1 MKSNA
6 MGSLIKKRRSIA
18 VGAILLVAS
27 LGLFAFVRST
37 RREPD
42 LPAYQVQRSE
52 FLDVLQFRGDFKALK
67 SVTISAP
74 PDVGMLQIL
83 KIATDGSQV
92 KKGDIVVE
100 FDSSKTTQE
109 LAQDRSVL
117 KSADAQIEQARAEGK
132 LTDEEDT
139 TAVMK
144 ARFDVESTKL
154 DASKSEILSKIE
166 GAESQ
171 LKVADAQQSLR
182 QAEEKL
188 KADRAKTEATVDAYR
203 HASSK
208 AKFDEERAAHS
219 LDSMILKAPSDGM
232 VSLIPVWH
240 NGSEGPFK
248 AGDQVWSGAPIAEL
262 PDASSLRIAAH
273 VDETERGRLAVA
285 QSATLQLDAIADR
298 QFTGKIERIGTI
310 ASTDFSAGWPFPRNF
325 GLDIAIEQKDLR
337 LRPGMTVQI
346 TVIINRIPD
355 SISIPT
361 QASFVKS
368 GRTVAYVWK
377 GSRFEERTI
386 EIERRSR
393 DRALISSGLAPGD
406 RIAMKDPT
414 VTR

>member
-1 MKSNA
+1 MKWTAPGLAQN
-6 MGSLIKKRRSIA
+6 RR
-18 VGAILLVAS
+18 AIGVAGVLLAAS
-27 LGLFAFVRST
+27 LGLFAYVRST
-37 RREPD
+37 RNEPN
-42 LPAYQVQRSE
+42 LPAYQVERSE
-52 FLDVLQFRGDFKALK
+52 FLDVLQFRGDLKALK

-83 KIATDGSQV
+83 KTAPDGSQV
-92 KKGDIVVE
+92 KKGDILVQ
-100 FDSSKTTQE
+100 FDPSKTKQD
-109 LAQDRSVL
+109 LDQDRSVL

-144 ARFDVESTKL
+144 ARFDVESAKL
-154 DASKSEILSKIE
+154 DASKSEILSKIDC
-166 GAESQ
+166 AESQ
-171 LKVADAQQSLR
+171 LKVTAAEQSLR
-182 QAEEKL
+182 QAGDKL
-188 KADRAKTEATVDAYR
+188 KADRAKTDATIGAYR

-219 LDSMILKAPSDGM
+219 LDAMVLKAPSDGT

-273 VDETERGRLAVA
+273 VDETERGRLTLA
-285 QSATLQLDAIADR
+285 QPATLQLDAIADR
-298 QFTGKIERIGTI
+298 QFTGKIARIGTI
-310 ASTDFSAGWPFPRNF
+310 AATDFSAGWPFPRNF
-325 GLDIAIEQKDLR
+325 GLDLAIDQSDPR

-346 TVIINRIPD
+346 TVIIDRIPN

-361 QASFVKS
+361 QASFVKA
-368 GRTVAYVWK
+368 GRTVAYVWN

-386 EIERRSR
+386 QIERRSR
-393 DRALISSGLAPGD
+393 DRALISTGLRPGD
-406 RIAMKDPT
+406 RVALKDPT

>member
-1 MKSNA
+1 MKWTAPGLAQN
-6 MGSLIKKRRSIA
+6 RR
-18 VGAILLVAS
+18 AIGVAGVLLAAS
-27 LGLFAFVRST
+27 LGLFAYVRST
-37 RREPD
+37 RNEPN
-42 LPAYQVQRSE
+42 LPAYQVERSE
-52 FLDVLQFRGDFKALK
+52 FLDVLQFRGDLKALK

-83 KIATDGSQV
+83 KTAPDGSQV
-92 KKGDIVVE
+92 KKGDILVQ
-100 FDSSKTTQE
+100 FDPSKTKQD
-109 LAQDRSVL
+109 LDQDRSVL

-144 ARFDVESTKL
+144 ARFDVESAKL
-154 DASKSEILSKIE
+154 DASKSEILSKID

-171 LKVADAQQSLR
+171 LKVTDAEQSLR
-182 QAEEKL
+182 QAGDKL
-188 KADRAKTEATVDAYR
+188 KADRAKTDATIGAYR

-219 LDSMILKAPSDGM
+219 LDAMVLKAPSDGT

-273 VDETERGRLAVA
+273 VDETERGRLTLA
-285 QSATLQLDAIADR
+285 QPATLQLDAIADR

-310 ASTDFSAGWPFPRNF
+310 AATDFSAGWPFPRNF
-325 GLDIAIEQKDLR
+325 ALDLAIDQSDPR

-346 TVIINRIPD
+346 TVIIDRIPN

-361 QASFVKS
+361 QASFVKA
-368 GRTVAYVWK
+368 GRTVAYVWN

-386 EIERRSR
+386 QIERRSR
-393 DRALISSGLAPGD
+393 DRALISTGLRPGD
-406 RIAMKDPT
+406 RVALKDPT

>member
-1 MKSNA
+1 MKSTLRRLMKERNA
-6 MGSLIKKRRSIA
+6 IGVA
-18 VGAILLVAS
+18 AILLAAS
-27 LGLFAFVRST
+27 LGLFAYFRST

-52 FLDVLQFRGDFKALK
+52 FLDVLQFRGELKALK

-83 KIATDGSQV
+83 KIASDGSQV

-100 FDSSKTTQE
+100 FDPSKTKQD
-109 LAQDRSVL
+109 LDQDRSVL
-117 KSADAQIEQARAEGK
+117 KSADAQIEQARAQGK

-166 GAESQ
+166 GAESL
-171 LKVADAQQSLR
+171 LKVTDAKQSLR
-182 QAEEKL
+182 QAEDKL
-188 KADRAKTEATVDAYR
+188 KADRAKTDATIDAYR
-203 HASSK
+203 HASGK
-208 AKFDEERAAHS
+208 AKFDEERAAHA
-219 LDSMILKAPSDGM
+219 LDSMVLKAPSDGT
-232 VSLIPVWH
+232 VTLIRVWH

-248 AGDQVWSGAPIAEL
+248 AGDQAWSGAPIAEL

-310 ASTDFSAGWPFPRNF
+310 AATDFSAGWPFPRNF
-325 GLDIAIEQKDLR
+325 GLDLAIEQIDPR

-346 TVIINRIPD
+346 TVIIGRIPN

-361 QASFVKS
+361 QASFVKA
-368 GRTVAYVWK
+368 GRTVAYVWN

-386 EIERRSR
+386 QIERRSR
-393 DRALISSGLAPGD
+393 DRALISTGLLPGD
-406 RIAMKDPT
+406 RVALKDPT

>member
-1 MKSNA
+1 MKWSVR
-6 MGSLIKKRRSIA
+6 SLKRRS
-18 VGAILLVAS
+18 AIGIVALLLTAS
-27 LGLFAFVRST
+27 LGLFAFVRSSH
-37 RREPD
+37 REPN

-52 FLDVLQFRGDFKALK
+52 FLDVLQFRGDLKALK

-83 KIATDGSQV
+83 KIASDGSQV

-100 FDSSKTTQE
+100 FDPSKTKQE
-109 LAQDRSVL
+109 LEQDKSVL
-117 KSADAQIEQARAEGK
+117 KSADAQIEQARAQGK

-144 ARFDVESTKL
+144 ARFDVESAKL
-154 DASKSEILSKIE
+154 DASKSEILSKID
-166 GAESQ
+166 GAESL
-171 LKVADAQQSLR
+171 LKVTDAEQVLR
-182 QAEEKL
+182 QSEAKL
-188 KADRAKTEATVDAYR
+188 KADRAKTEATIDAYR

-219 LDSMILKAPSDGM
+219 LDSMVLKAPSDGSI
-232 VSLIPVWH
+232 SLIPVWH
-240 NGSEGPFK
+240 SGSEGAFK

-262 PDASSLRIAAH
+262 PDASSLRIVAH
-273 VDETERGRLAVA
+273 VDETERGRLALA
-285 QSATLQLDAIADR
+285 QYAMLQLDAIADR

-325 GLDIAIEQKDLR
+325 GLDLAIEQTDPR

-346 TVIINRIPD
+346 TVIIDRIPN

-361 QASFVKS
+361 QASFVKA
-368 GRTVAYVWK
+368 GRTVAYVWT
-377 GSRFEERTI
+377 GSKFDERTI
-386 EIERRSR
+386 QIERRSR

-406 RIAMKDPT
+406 RVALKDPV